1 MSLGI
6 GTAQRPVDFQR
17 RAGATVFAA
26 VAHVRPAGA
35 K

>member
-17 RAGATVFAA
+17 LAGATVLDT
-26 VAHVRPAGA
+26 VAHMRPAGA

>member
-6 GTAQRPVDFQR
+6 GTAQRPVDCQR
-17 RAGATVFAA
+17 RAGTTVLYA

-35 K
+35 N

>member
-6 GTAQRPVDFQR
+6 GTAQRR
-17 RAGATVFAA
+17 TCATVFAA

-35 K
+35 N